1 MESSFQRRF
10 DPMRRLAVGAALLLP
25 VLAQAQAPVQRVPRE
40 TVSANV
46 GGKKVEIAYGRPS
59 LKGRSLDELMKMLPP
74 DRIWRAGEN
83 QITTLKSEGDLMI
96 GTKRVPAGTY
106 SVYTH
111 IPESGDWSLVLNSDP
126 GIEVGKL
133 LQILRP
139 GSPPL
144 PPERASMLWPHLE
157 GYTKTVADK
166 EVARA
171 PMKAVAVAAP
181 VDPFAITLVEGKASA
196 TLTMSWADKSYS
208 IELKP
213 AK

>member
-1 MESSFQRRF
+1 
-10 DPMRRLAVGAALLLP
+10 MRRLAVGAALLLP

-46 GGKKVEIAYGRPS
+46 GGKKVEIAYGRPA
-59 LKGRSLDELMKMLPP
+59 LKGRSMDELMKMLPP

-83 QITTLKSEGDLMI
+83 QITTLKTEGDLMI

-171 PMKAVAVAAP
+171 PMKAVPVAAP

-213 AK
+213 GK

>member
-1 MESSFQRRF
+1 
-10 DPMRRLAVGAALLLP
+10 MRRLAVAAALLLP

-59 LKGRSLDELMKMLPP
+59 LKGRGMADLMKMLPE

-83 QITTLKSEGDLMI
+83 QVTTLKTEGDLMV

-111 IPESGDWSLVLNSDP
+111 IPESGDWSLVLNSDA

-139 GSPPL
+139 SAPPL

>member
-1 MESSFQRRF
+1 
-10 DPMRRLAVGAALLLP
+10 MRRLAVAAALLLP
-25 VLAQAQAPVQRVPRE
+25 LLVHAQAPVQRVPRE

-46 GGKKVEIAYGRPS
+46 GGKKVEIAYGRPA
-59 LKGRSLDELMKMLPP
+59 LKGRSMDELMKMLPP

-83 QITTLKSEGDLMI
+83 QITTLKTEGDLMI

>member
-1 MESSFQRRF
+1 MKKPLVS
-10 DPMRRLAVGAALLLP
+10 AAALLAAA
-25 VLAQAQAPVQRVPRE
+25 VVQAQAPVARVPRE
-40 TVSANV
+40 SVTANV
-46 GGKKVEIAYGRPS
+46 GGKKVEIAYGRPA
-59 LKGRSLDELMKMLPP
+59 LKGRTIGDLTSKLPE

-83 QITTLKSEGDLMI
+83 EVTMLTTEGDLML
-96 GTKRVPAGTY
+96 GNKRVPAGTY
-106 SVYTH
+106 SVYAY
-111 IPESGDWSLVLNSDP
+111 IPESGDWALVLNKDP

-144 PPERASMLWPHLE
+144 PPERASRLWPRLD
-157 GYTKTVADK
+157 GYTKNIADK

-171 PMKAVAVAAP
+171 AMKPVPVASPADA
-181 VDPFAITLVEGKASA
+181 FTITLAEAKGGA
-196 TLTMSWADKSYS
+196 TLTMAWADQSYS

>member
-1 MESSFQRRF
+1 
-10 DPMRRLAVGAALLLP
+10 MRRLAAVSAALVLP

-46 GGKKVEIAYGRPS
+46 AGNKVEITYGRPS
-59 LKGRSLDELMKMLPP
+59 LKGRSLDDLMKQLPA

-83 QITTLKSEGDLMI
+83 QVTMLKTEGDLMV
-96 GTKRVPAGTY
+96 GTKRVPAGSY
-106 SVYTH
+106 SVYVH
-111 IPESGDWSLVLNSDP
+111 IPESGDWSLVLNSDA

-133 LQILRP
+133 LQMLRP

-144 PPERASMLWPHLE
+144 PPERASMLWPRLD
-157 GYTKTVADK
+157 GYSKNIADK

-181 VDPFAITLVEGKASA
+181 VDPFTLALVEGKASA
-196 TLTMSWADKSYS
+196 TLTLSWADKSHS

>member
-1 MESSFQRRF
+1 
-10 DPMRRLAVGAALLLP
+10 MRRLAVGAALLLP

-46 GGKKVEIAYGRPS
+46 GGKKVEITYGRPS
-59 LKGRSLDELMKMLPP
+59 LKGRGLADLMKMLPE

-83 QITTLKSEGDLMI
+83 QVTTLKTEGDLMV
-96 GTKRVPAGTY
+96 GTKRVSAGTY

-111 IPESGDWSLVLNSDP
+111 IPESGDWSLVLNSDA

-139 GSPPL
+139 GAPPL